1 MLRGILIGVLVVGV
15 GGTAYWGY
23 QEHIEKNAILI
34 HAENNYQRAFHDLTY
49 QVDLLNDK
57 IGSTLAMNS
66 RQQLSPS
73 LAEVWRITSDA
84 HSDVGQLPLTLL
96 PFNKTEEFLA
106 SVGEF
111 SYRAAVRDLDKE
123 PLSEDEYKTLESLY
137 EKSGEIQKELRKV
150 QHLVLENN
158 LRWMDVQLAL
168 ATDNQED
175 NTIIDG
181 FKTVEK
187 NVEAYSETD
196 FGPTFT
202 SMNSEKDKGFKH
214 LSGKII
220 SEEEAKKVAQDF
232 LGLKGK
238 EEMRVNEN
246 GEGSDFGFY
255 SMAIDD
261 PKSKTEIY
269 MDVTKK
275 GGYPIWVLRDRDVK
289 ERKISLN
296 EAMENSVSYLK
307 EHKFED
313 LEMYESAQY
322 DNVGVF
328 TFVSVKDNTRILP
341 DAITIKVALDDG
353 NVVGFTARAYLMT
366 HHNREI
372 PKPVISLE
380 DAKAKLNPGVEV
392 MEDRLAVIKNDLDE
406 EVLCYEFLG
415 TIKNDTYRILIN
427 AETGYEEKVEKLNNA
442 EQVYQNEV

>member
-1 MLRGILIGVLVVGV
+1 MLRGIIIGVLAVAIT
-15 GGTAYWGY
+15 GTAYWGY

-49 QVDLLNDK
+49 QIDLLNDK

-106 SVGEF
+106 NVGEF
-111 SYRAAVRDLDKE
+111 SYRTAVRDLDSE
-123 PLSEDEYKTLESLY
+123 PLSQDEYKTLESLY
-137 EKSGEIQKELRKV
+137 EKSGEIQEELRKV

-168 ATDNQED
+168 ATDNQQD

-187 NVEAYSETD
+187 NVEAYSEAD

-202 SMNSEKDKGFKH
+202 SMEKNTEKGFQY
-214 LSGKII
+214 LTGKEI
-220 SEEEAKKVAQDF
+220 SEEEAKKIAKDF
-232 LGLKGK
+232 LGLEGQ
-238 EEMRVNEN
+238 EEIRISEN
-246 GEGSDFGFY
+246 GEGSDYGFY
-255 SMAIDD
+255 SLEIED
-261 PKSKTEIY
+261 PKAETDIY
-269 MDVTKK
+269 MDITKK
-275 GGYPIWVLRDRDVK
+275 GGYPIWVLRSRDVK
-289 ERKISLN
+289 ERNISLN
-296 EAMENSVSYLK
+296 KAMENAVTYLK
-307 EHKFED
+307 DHNFED

-322 DNVGVF
+322 DNIGVF
-328 TFVSVKDNTRILP
+328 TFVSVKDEVRILP

-353 NVVGFTARAYLMT
+353 KVVGLTARAYLMA
-366 HHNREI
+366 HHNRDL
-372 PKPVISLE
+372 PDATISLE
-380 DAKAKLNPGVEV
+380 EAKGKLNPGVEI
-392 MEDRLAVIKNDLDE
+392 MENRMAVILNDLDE

-427 AETGYEEKVEKLNNA
+427 AETGYEEKVEKLDNA
-442 EQVYQNEV
+442 EQLYQNDV